1 MLLPQNDDKSFKR
14 KREHLCMDSDRAANA
29 DHGDV
34 SLKSDACL

>member
-14 KREHLCMDSDRAANA
+14 KRTLCVDSDRAANA

-34 SLKSDACL
+34 SFKSGACL